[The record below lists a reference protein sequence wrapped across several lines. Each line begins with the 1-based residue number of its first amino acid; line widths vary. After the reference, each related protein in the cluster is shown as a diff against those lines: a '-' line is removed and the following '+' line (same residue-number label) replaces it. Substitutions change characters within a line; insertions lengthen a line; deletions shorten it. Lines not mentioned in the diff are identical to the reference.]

1 MSKTPMF
8 TKLFGPSP
16 IAPIQQHMTVCE
28 ECAAELEP
36 FVEAVLREDWLA
48 VGQYAARVAELENKA
63 DEIKKSIRMK
73 LPRSLFLPV
82 SRNNLLELLHVQD
95 QIANA
100 VQDVTGLIIGRR
112 MCFPEGLHPLLLSY
126 VQASKDAVRLAGVA
140 MDELNDLLATGFS
153 MQEIDFIEN
162 ILERLHLAEHKSDE
176 LQVEVRQKLFSYEKD
191 LDSVDVM
198 FMYKIIDLIGDMADR
213 AQTVGNRMMYL
224 IAS

>member
-16 IAPIQQHMTVCE
+16 IAPIQQHMTICE
-28 ECAAELEP
+28 ECAVELEP
-36 FVEAVLREDWLA
+36 FIDAVLREDWSA
-48 VGQYAARVAELENKA
+48 VGQYASRVAELENKA
-63 DEIKKSIRMK
+63 DEIKKNIRMK

-100 VQDVTGLIIGRR
+100 VKDVTGLIIGRR
-112 MCFPEGLHPLLLSY
+112 MCFPESLHPLLLSY
-126 VQASKDAVRLAGVA
+126 VQASTEAVRLAGVA
-140 MDELNDLLATGFS
+140 MGGLNELFATGFS
-153 MQEIDFIEN
+153 LQEIDLIEN
-162 ILERLHLAEHKSDE
+162 ILERLHQAEHQSDE
-176 LQVEVRQKLFSYEKD
+176 LQVDVRQKLFAHEKD

-198 FMYKIIDLIGDMADR
+198 FMYRIIDLIGDMADH